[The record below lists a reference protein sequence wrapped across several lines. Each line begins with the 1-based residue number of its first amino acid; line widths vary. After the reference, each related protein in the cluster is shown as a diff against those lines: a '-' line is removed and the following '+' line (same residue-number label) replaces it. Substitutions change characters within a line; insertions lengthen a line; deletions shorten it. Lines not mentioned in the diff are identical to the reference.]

1 MTILSTHAAELMLD
15 PAWLPSTAFVVLS
28 TLLVVLAIWVAPRR
42 V

>member
-1 MTILSTHAAELMLD
+1 MTTLSTHAAERMLD

-28 TLLVVLAIWVAPRR
+28 ILLVVVAIWVTPRR